1 MQKNRAASRRTK
13 GPGRGGP
20 SSAVE
25 GSRAHRAHRRKRRKP
40 KKASF
45 LGRALWGGRSQN
57 YKIYTVLVAVCMG
70 AALFAGVA
78 MKADLAS
85 VAGYLLFGSSDP
97 YMSPEKFKK
106 VGSEMRDMIKKE
118 IQGN

>member
-1 MQKNRAASRRTK
+1 MQKNRAVSRRTN
-13 GPGRGGP
+13 GHGGG
-20 SSAVE
+20 SSPAVE
-25 GSRAHRAHRRKRRKP
+25 GSRAHRRKRRKP

-45 LGRALWGGRSQN
+45 LGRVLWGGRSQN

-85 VAGYLLFGSSDP
+85 VAGYLLFGSTDP

-106 VGSEMRDMIKKE
+106 VGSEVRDMIKKE
-118 IQGN
+118 FAGN

>member
-1 MQKNRAASRRTK
+1 MQKNRAASRRIK
-13 GPGRGGP
+13 GHGGGA

-25 GSRAHRAHRRKRRKP
+25 GSRAHRRKRRKP

-57 YKIYTVLVAVCMG
+57 FKIYTVLVAVCMG
-70 AALFAGVA
+70 AALLAGVA

-97 YMSPEKFKK
+97 YMSPESFKK
-106 VGSEMRDMIKKE
+106 VGSEMRGLIKKE
-118 IQGN
+118 ILGN